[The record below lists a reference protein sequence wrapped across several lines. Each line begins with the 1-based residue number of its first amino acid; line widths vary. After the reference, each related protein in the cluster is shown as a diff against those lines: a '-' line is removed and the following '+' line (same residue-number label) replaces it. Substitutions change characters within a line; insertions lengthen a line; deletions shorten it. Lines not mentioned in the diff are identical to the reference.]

1 MAAISDVSDA
11 HVSANTLDIR
21 DLRYP
26 TEPSRFVLAVVSTL
40 SGLLVVVVWFAQLDL
55 PALLA
60 AIVGL
65 AIALSLLWVTLQ
77 IHRVRILG
85 DAVLVGPDTLP
96 DFQGAVDEVRN
107 MVDYHKRV
115 DIFVVPKLSPP
126 TQLTSYFGVRVL
138 LVEGGAVADITTPA
152 NRPQLLFLLGT
163 YFGALKAKHDRWTLF
178 ELLLDNAGLRRLL
191 APVVGP
197 WLRATVYTGD
207 QIAFG
212 CSRDFGTSLDAV
224 FRTLV
229 GRELSPQLE
238 AGGLIKQ
245 ADRVRRSLILRFAQL
260 FRPVP
265 HATNRFLNLV
275 HFAQRVEPESAS
287 AFRAALPEDTQTL
300 LDRAL
305 GRAARDERRTA
316 GAAILTAGAVAVA
329 ALFIYAGFQAA
340 DAFRAPPNVAD
351 DVVINPTPE
360 PIAAPGETTPEPT
373 PAQTLINAVPA
384 SLGVSCTEITAPAPE
399 LSIGLVVAASCIGPT
414 AADADVV
421 DLYAYDTVTSMT
433 SAVDGWL
440 GGLGSGA
447 CADGLRD
454 TWASNGVNG
463 GTLACYVD
471 TNSGQSIAMWTYD
484 DAALLVV
491 AGDPVMGLD
500 ELYLWWQQAAPATL

>member
-1 MAAISDVSDA
+1 MH

-21 DLRYP
+21 ELRYP
-26 TEPSRFVLAVVSTL
+26 TEPSRFVLAVVCAV
-40 SGLLVVVVWFAQLDL
+40 SGLLVVAVWIAQLDL

-60 AIVGL
+60 ALVVL
-65 AIALSLLWVTLQ
+65 AIGLSLLWVTLQ

-107 MVDYHKRV
+107 MIDYHKRV

-207 QIAFG
+207 QIAFA

-245 ADRVRRSLILRFAQL
+245 ADRVRKSLILRFAQL

-275 HFAQRVEPESAS
+275 HFAQRMDAESAS
-287 AFRAALPEDTQTL
+287 AFRAALPEDTKSL

-305 GRAARDERRTA
+305 TRASRDERRTA
-316 GAAILTAGAVAVA
+316 GAAILTAGAVAVS
-329 ALFIYAGFQAA
+329 ALLIYAGFQAG
-340 DAFRAPPNVAD
+340 DALRATPTAAD

-360 PIAAPGETTPEPT
+360 PIPAPADTTPD
-373 PAQTLINAVPA
+373 QHRRRR
-384 SLGVSCTEITAPAPE
+384 S
-399 LSIGLVVAASCIGPT
+399 
-414 AADADVV
+414 
-421 DLYAYDTVTSMT
+421 
-433 SAVDGWL
+433 
-440 GGLGSGA
+440 
-447 CADGLRD
+447 
-454 TWASNGVNG
+454 
-463 GTLACYVD
+463 
-471 TNSGQSIAMWTYD
+471 
-484 DAALLVV
+484 
-491 AGDPVMGLD
+491 
-500 ELYLWWQQAAPATL
+500 

>member
-1 MAAISDVSDA
+1 MAAISDLSDV
-11 HVSANTLDIR
+11 HVSANTLHIR

-26 TEPSRFVLAVVSTL
+26 TEPSRFALAVVSAV
-40 SGLLVVVVWFAQLDL
+40 SGLLVVVVWLAQLDL

-60 AIVGL
+60 AIVAL

-96 DFQGAVDEVRN
+96 EFQTAVDEVRN

-178 ELLLDNAGLRRLL
+178 ELLLDNAGMRRLL

-207 QIAFG
+207 RIAFA

-245 ADRVRRSLILRFAQL
+245 ADRVRRSLILRFAQQ

-265 HATNRFLNLV
+265 HATNRFLSLV
-275 HFAQRVEPESAS
+275 HFAARVDPESAS
-287 AFRAALPEDTQTL
+287 AFRAALPEDTKTL

-305 GRAARDERRTA
+305 TRASRDERRTA
-316 GAAILTAGAVAVA
+316 GAAMLTAGAVAVA
-329 ALFIYAGFQAA
+329 ALLIYAGFQAG
-340 DAFRAPPNVAD
+340 DALRAAPNAAD
-351 DVVINPTPE
+351 DVVSNPTPE
-360 PIAAPGETTPEPT
+360 PIPAPGDTTLEPT
-373 PAQTLINAVPA
+373 PAQTLINAVPD
-384 SLGVSCTEITAPAPE
+384 SLGAPCSELAAPAPA
-399 LSIGLVVAASCIGPT
+399 LTGGLIVAVSCVSLT
-414 AADADVV
+414 ADFVQ
-421 DLYAYDTVTSMT
+421 LYAYDSLTSMA
-433 SAVDGWL
+433 SAVDQGL
-440 GGLGSGA
+440 AGLGSGV
-447 CADGLRD
+447 CPEGGRG
-454 TWASNGVNG
+454 TWNDNDVGR
-463 GTLACYVD
+463 GTLACFVD
-471 TNSGQSIAMWTYD
+471 PNSGRSIAMWTYD
-484 DAALLVV
+484 DESLLVV
-491 AGDPVMGLD
+491 AGDTEMRLD
-500 ELYLWWQQAAPATL
+500 ELYVWWQQVAPPSVLG